1 MRRLESMAGWR
12 RSDLPAT
19 FAGRAAAAL
28 LQLRLAS
35 VRGESGSL
43 GPSQPLYQV
52 FEDFAPVL
60 VISELVEAGAGGSE
74 QHDISR
80 LGIGACTLHGV
91 VERFGMHNLGRVF
104 NLRFNLLCCCA
115 DGIDALY
122 SLAQKIVEDGVVA
135 AFVFSSDNKMDVRG
149 K

>member
-1 MRRLESMAGWR
+1 MAPSESRTTTELETVTGKFRSKCGFRAG
-12 RSDLPAT
+12 SDSFVP
-19 FAGRAAAAL
+19 G
-28 LQLRLAS
+28 
-35 VRGESGSL
+35 
-43 GPSQPLYQV
+43 QPLHQR

-60 VISELVEAGAGGSE
+60 VISKLVEAGAGGSQ

-115 DGIDALY
+115 DCIDALY

-135 AFVFSSDNKMDVRG
+135 AFVFSSENKMDVRG